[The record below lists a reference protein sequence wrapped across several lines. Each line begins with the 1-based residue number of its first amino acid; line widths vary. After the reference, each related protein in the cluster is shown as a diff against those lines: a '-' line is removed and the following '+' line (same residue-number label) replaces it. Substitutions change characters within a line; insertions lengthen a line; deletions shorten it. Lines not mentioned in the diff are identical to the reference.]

1 MHKELTT
8 LLKMLN
14 GSLQAAPAFLQKVI
28 VQYQLQHAFY
38 GGAMFVCAIVLFV
51 VAYKLLAKREELLKP
66 LIEQHGGDRDRATL
80 YLDGFWDVGA
90 VLICLLA
97 AGAGFVFVIAAVYN
111 IGIAIS
117 PITSLISVL
126 TGN

>member
-1 MHKELTT
+1 
-8 LLKMLN
+8 
-14 GSLQAAPAFLQKVI
+14 
-28 VQYQLQHAFY
+28 
-38 GGAMFVCAIVLFV
+38 MFISAIALFV

-66 LIEQHGGDRDRATL
+66 LIEQHDGDRGRAEL

-90 VLICLLA
+90 IIISLA
-97 AGAGFVFVIAAVYN
+97 AIATGLILFAFAIRNV
-111 IGIAIS
+111 GIAIS

>member
-28 VQYQLQHAFY
+28 VQYQWQHVFY
-38 GGAMFVCAIVLFV
+38 GGAMFISAIALFV

-66 LIEQHGGDRDRATL
+66 LIEQHDGDRGSAEP

-90 VLICLLA
+90 IIISLA
-97 AGAGFVFVIAAVYN
+97 AIATGLILFAFAIRNV
-111 IGIAIS
+111 GIAIS